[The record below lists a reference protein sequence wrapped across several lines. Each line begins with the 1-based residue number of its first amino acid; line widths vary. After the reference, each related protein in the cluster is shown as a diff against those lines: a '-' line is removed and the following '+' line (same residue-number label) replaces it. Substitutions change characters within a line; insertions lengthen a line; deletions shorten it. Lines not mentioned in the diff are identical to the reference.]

1 VSAKRKPTRGA
12 RPAGAGGGSGAKAAA
27 AGASA
32 PEGGTAVKGGAD
44 ATRAGAPAGSGAA
57 GKRAAAAAKSGV
69 PTRSGVSAKR
79 GADAGGRGSGEAGA
93 AAKSGAPKKA
103 GAAAKA
109 AGAAE
114 NVPAAPAAPRSRRLA
129 AAALIAGLEGAALA
143 LFGLG
148 MLGYAVLGHPTS
160 RGDATGSGV
169 TLAVIALLPLV
180 AASGLWRARRW
191 SRGPA
196 LIIQIVA
203 LPVSW
208 TLLHAGSPA
217 LWAGIGLGVAA
228 LAELVLLVHPAATEA
243 LGIGRGAES

>member
-1 VSAKRKPTRGA
+1 VSTKRKPTRGA
-12 RPAGAGGGSGAKAAA
+12 RPAAPGAKAAT
-27 AGASA
+27 AGTSA
-32 PEGGTAVKGGAD
+32 PSGGTAVKGGAD
-44 ATRAGAPAGSGAA
+44 AARAGAPAKGGASG
-57 GKRAAAAAKSGV
+57 KAAASG
-69 PTRSGVSAKR
+69 PS
-79 GADAGGRGSGEAGA
+79 
-93 AAKSGAPKKA
+93 
-103 GAAAKA
+103 
-109 AGAAE
+109 
-114 NVPAAPAAPRSRRLA
+114 APAAPRTRRLA

-160 RGDATGSGV
+160 RGDAAGSGV

-180 AASGLWRARRW
+180 AALGLWRVRRW